1 MSSEHKIENHPIKN
15 SKIFENEILNKENIK
30 IEIEEKK
37 ESNDNKKYQQPQNKN
52 KKRKIKINKKIDVVN
67 VESWK
72 KYNAE
77 NTCEPNPNNSKD
89 TTKCTCN
96 IF

>member
-1 MSSEHKIENHPIKN
+1 MSSEHKIENHPVKN
-15 SKIFENEILNKENIK
+15 SKIFENDIL
-30 IEIEEKK
+30 IEEKK
-37 ESNDNKKYQQPQNKN
+37 ESNDNKKDKEQQNKN
-52 KKRKIKINKKIDVVN
+52 KKRKIKFNRKIDVVN

-77 NTCEPNPNNSKD
+77 NTCEPNPNNNKD